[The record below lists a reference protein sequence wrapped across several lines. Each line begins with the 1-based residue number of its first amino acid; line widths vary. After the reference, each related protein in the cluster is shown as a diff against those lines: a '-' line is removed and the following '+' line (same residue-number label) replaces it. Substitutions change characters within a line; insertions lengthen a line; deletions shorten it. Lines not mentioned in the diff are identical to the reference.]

1 MEVHLFELVHGQ
13 YDTWKV
19 NTDAEYH
26 EDGTANDLQLPGVGR
41 ALPHRVRSA

>member
-1 MEVHLFELVHGQ
+1 MGA

-26 EDGTANDLQLPGVGR
+26 EEGDVPTPAPPAAR
-41 ALPHRVRSA
+41 ARRIASA